1 MTARVPAGE
10 RASGWLES
18 LGAIALF
25 AMMAITFADI
35 AGRFLLHR
43 PLAGSTDLVQ
53 VLLLLTAGCTL
64 PAVTWRG
71 EHLSIGLFD
80 GARPTPLERARR
92 AAVALVVA
100 LTFVA
105 LALLL
110 WRYGGETAR
119 NQDVIGYLRLPV
131 APFVY
136 ALSGLCLA
144 SALVALALL
153 PRALGRPGPAPA
165 APATSGTP
173 ATPATPATP
182 SAGHLERNGA
192 PT

>member
-1 MTARVPAGE
+1 VSQPRAVPE
-10 RASGWLES
+10 RASSWLET
-18 LGAIALF
+18 LGAVALF

-43 PLAGSTDLVQ
+43 PLPGSTDLVQ

-80 GARPTPLERARR
+80 NARPTLLERARR
-92 AAVALVVA
+92 AMVAIV
-100 LTFVA
+100 TA
-105 LALLL
+105 LAFAALAVLL
-110 WRYGGETAR
+110 WRYAGDTAR
-119 NQDVIGYLRLPV
+119 NGDVIGYLRLPV

-144 SALVALALL
+144 AALVGAALV
-153 PRALGRPGPAPA
+153 PRALRRVRDVPASASSMEHTGA
-165 APATSGTP
+165 AT
-173 ATPATPATP
+173 
-182 SAGHLERNGA
+182 
-192 PT
+192 

>member
-1 MTARVPAGE
+1 MTPRPAGE

-25 AMMAITFADI
+25 AMMVITFADI

-80 GARPTPLERARR
+80 DARPTALERARR
-92 AAVALVVA
+92 AVVALVVA
-100 LTFVA
+100 LTFAA

-153 PRALGRPGPAPA
+153 PRALGRRTQEPA
-165 APATSGTP
+165 APA
-173 ATPATPATP
+173 
-182 SAGHLERNGA
+182 AGELERNGA

>member
-1 MTARVPAGE
+1 MSQHAAAPE
-10 RASGWLES
+10 RASGWLET

-43 PLAGSTDLVQ
+43 PLPGSTDLVQ

-92 AAVALVVA
+92 AMVASVTA
-100 LTFVA
+100 LTFAA
-105 LALLL
+105 LAVLL
-110 WRYGGETAR
+110 WRYAGDTAR
-119 NQDVIGYLRLPV
+119 NGDVIGYLRLPV

-144 SALVALALL
+144 AAVVGAALV
-153 PRALGRPGPAPA
+153 PRALRRREPDSPPAPWLEHTGA
-165 APATSGTP
+165 AT
-173 ATPATPATP
+173 
-182 SAGHLERNGA
+182 
-192 PT
+192 